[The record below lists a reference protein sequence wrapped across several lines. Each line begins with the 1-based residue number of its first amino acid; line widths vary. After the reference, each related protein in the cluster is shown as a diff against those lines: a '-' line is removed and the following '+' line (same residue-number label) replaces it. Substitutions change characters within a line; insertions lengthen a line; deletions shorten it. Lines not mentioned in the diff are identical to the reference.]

1 MTSTDIMQDCLAE
14 LKTRAL
20 EAQLGGR
27 LQDAEALWGTLYRST
42 EEAHGIQYSELP
54 KILLQAAEVA
64 MQRRNYAVTCDYA
77 DRALRLLDEI
87 ADANNRPAER
97 ATRLHALNLYAAA
110 CRMSGRLQDAELS
123 LQIALMEA
131 EYSLG
136 HQHPEVAAAWSEL
149 AAVYRAM
156 NQPAEADRVS
166 SRAIEASEG
175 ARLSKT
181 TTWPVYCAFT
191 PAA

>member
-1 MTSTDIMQDCLAE
+1 MTSINVLQDCLTE

-42 EEAHGIQYSELP
+42 EEAHGPDHAELP

-64 MQRRNYAVTCDYA
+64 MQRRNHAVTCDYA

-87 ADANNRPAER
+87 ADANNRPSDR

-110 CRMSGRLQDAELS
+110 CRLSGRLQDAELS

-136 HQHPEVAAAWSEL
+136 HQHPEVAAAWGEL

-156 NQPAEADRVS
+156 NQPAEAERIWN
-166 SRAIEASEG
+166 RAIEASEE

-181 TTWPVYCAFT
+181 TTWPAYCAFS